1 MNRDINFSVWLD
13 FIERDYLQNGEFQ
26 KLIDNGIING
36 ATSNPAIFEK
46 AFSTSSAYKN
56 DIERMKKEGLSS
68 KEIYENLAVEDIKIG
83 AEKLKPLCETGNMGF
98 VSIEVD
104 PFFADD
110 VKKTVEE
117 GVRLYEKIGMKN
129 VMIKIP
135 ATEAGYGAM
144 EELFSRDIPVNAT
157 LIFTL
162 DEAIKSAEAMKR
174 GLIRSKNKTASGVL
188 SVFVSRLDVATNSV
202 HFGIANSS
210 YIYREIEKRQYPNVT
225 TLFASTGVKNPDLPE
240 DYYIRGLIGK
250 NSINTAPL
258 KTIEAYVKNGSGGDE
273 VLPLDEKQESEILN
287 SIKNSDE
294 ILENLKSAGLKAF
307 EESFSKTLKMFE

>member
-13 FIERDYLQNGEFQ
+13 FIERDFIQNGELK
-26 KLIDNGIING
+26 KLIENGIING

-46 AFSTSSAYKN
+46 AFSTSSAYKE
-56 DIERMKKEGLSS
+56 DIEKMKNKGFSS
-68 KEIYENLAVEDIKIG
+68 KEIYENLAVEDIRMS
-83 AEKLKPLCETGNMGF
+83 ATDLKPLCQEGNMGF

-110 VKKTVEE
+110 TEKTVEE
-117 GVRLYEKIGMKN
+117 GVRLYEKIGMPN

-174 GLIRSKNKTASGVL
+174 GLIRSKNKTAQGVL
-188 SVFVSRLDVATNSV
+188 SIFVSRLDVATDSV
-202 HFGIANSS
+202 DFGIANSS
-210 YIYREIEKRQYPNVT
+210 YIYREIQKRNYPNVT

-240 DYYIRGLIGK
+240 DYYIRGLLAQ
-250 NSINTAPL
+250 NTINTAPL
-258 KTIEAYVKNGSGGDE
+258 KTIQAYVQNGSGGDE
-273 VLPLDEKQESEILN
+273 RLPLSEDKEKEILD
-287 SIKNSDE
+287 SISNSDE
-294 ILENLKSAGLKAF
+294 VLKNLKSAGLKAF
-307 EESFSKTLKMFE
+307 EESFAKTLKMFE